1 METNLDALQK
11 MDAEEFATF
20 IEDVMNYDNPD
31 WEWRSNL
38 QPCLPFSTCQDWLRM
53 EAIYETDK

>member
-31 WEWRSNL
+31 WEWRSMIE
-38 QPCLPFSTCQDWLRM
+38 PPLPFESWNDWLYR
-53 EAIYETDK
+53 EAAYGKAN